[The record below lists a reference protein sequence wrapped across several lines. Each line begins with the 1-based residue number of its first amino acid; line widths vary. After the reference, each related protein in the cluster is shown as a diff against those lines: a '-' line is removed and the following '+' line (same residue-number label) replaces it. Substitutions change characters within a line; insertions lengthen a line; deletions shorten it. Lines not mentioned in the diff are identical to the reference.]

1 MNRISVAFVAVALGA
16 ASVFAAD
23 FIGEGGSYSGDLAV
37 DGNWN
42 PSGVPQNG
50 TANFGYSGELTV
62 GSPVTFSTAN
72 FTGSALEWALSDFGS
87 GNLTIQDLTVTG
99 TGSHL
104 LLENGTLTIDGASPH
119 VYIGG
124 NGNAANILEVGQNA
138 TLQLKGG
145 SIRVGNY
152 RSPNTADAPGNTLRV
167 SKGGSLSSSVNVL
180 LGDGNGIGNSDS
192 RVEVQGAEL
201 FELTGSANLNIGYRA
216 GAFAS
221 RATFYDTAKV
231 SIAATLGVGVNSAA
245 TNCVLI
251 ASNVTDFAVGGNMT
265 VNNKAS
271 AELRDIANLTLKN
284 VTVGSGS
291 SFVMDGVTALAMSGT
306 VTAGDEAGGSYVE
319 LHPPAT
325 FDAKKAVTVAG
336 AAGAPNVLVFDGAG
350 RTFESAAVT
359 GFVKDGDLGNT
370 TVELRNGTYRL
381 TNVNRYRPTQP
392 NQVYV
397 IGPDATLDANVPSF
411 TSGGN
416 AFYMEG
422 GSAAFGNPVEG
433 IALVVDGGTL
443 DFTTAPSTSGTLCL
457 GSGGWGY
464 GSIFTAKNNGVVKL
478 PYDLSVGAESGIAD
492 ACQVRFESGA
502 AVSMRNFI
510 VLTSNNRVTVSDAT
524 VSVASCRWP
533 DNNSKWPNKPTELGD
548 KANTPRE
555 ATNNVF
561 RFEGAA
567 ARLKAT
573 GDITSY
579 RASGQVTE
587 LTLDFALPADGFD
600 NVPVETDGNIVFQGD
615 ARLLVDASAYTGAA
629 KWITLMKAGGNI
641 TVRDWDSFVA
651 GIPEGVLVRF
661 KDANRKELQVCV
673 GDPYVFVGDAATPYS
688 GDLGTAA
695 NWASG
700 ELPSDGDGRGDFTQ
714 GGTLSA
720 DAPVS
725 FLEAWFLGSDAV
737 WSVDT
742 GDKWS
747 LNKLIVGGN
756 GADNQRVT
764 LAAGTAL
771 SLTAN
776 GSTAPQVTVG
786 SAGATNNVLE
796 FAAGSS
802 LTMPDG
808 AILVDGTAGECNGN
822 VFKADGATGVSA
834 KSMTVR
840 NGTSAEFRD
849 VASLSV
855 SGNIVV
861 TGGGSLVIS
870 NATDLAIGGRVY
882 VGSSTAENDGGATAE
897 LFMPS
902 TFDPRNVYVGRY
914 ASDALRSLVYSAGGG
929 SFSATDLTKFI
940 SDLREA
946 NVRVELRDGDY
957 ELKAATQQGYDY
969 PDPQR
974 YRPTNPNRAYVI
986 GPGATMTLPKVRY
999 GYAFYQE
1006 GQSEAYGK
1014 PIEGIA
1020 VIVDGGVLDLL
1031 DETGGYYMGSAGWGY
1046 GGIFE
1051 VKNGGRVQATQDF
1064 VIGGESGVADACR
1077 LLVASD
1083 GELNAAAFRILTS
1096 DNRVTI
1102 SNGTVSVANCY
1113 WPGTGSKYPNNDNFG
1128 AKKNT
1133 PREATNNVVRFEGA
1147 CPRLVVSGAIAS
1159 YQDAGQKTST
1169 TLEFVIPEGG
1179 YDRTMAPIEA
1189 GTGISFQSKLTVRID
1204 PTAYT
1209 GVHRWMTLMK
1219 TTSGSISIADLDLS
1233 EVPDTCQVR
1242 LSADRKRLQVGLGEP
1257 VGMLLLVR

>member
-1 MNRISVAFVAVALGA
+1 MGCACSIVCALVMNP
-16 ASVFAAD
+16 VFAAD

-37 DGNWN
+37 DANWN
-42 PSGVPQNG
+42 PSGVPQNN
-50 TANFGYSGELTV
+50 TANFTQSGELTA
-62 GSPVTFSTAN
+62 GSPVTFSAAN
-72 FTGSALEWALSDFGS
+72 FTGSALEWTLGDFGVS
-87 GNLTIQDLTVTG
+87 NVTIQDLTMTG

-104 LLENGTLTIDGASPH
+104 LLTNGTLTIDGTSPH

-124 NGNAANILEVGQNA
+124 GNKAANVLEVGQDA
-138 TLQLKGG
+138 TLTLNGG
-145 SIRVGNY
+145 SIRVGGY
-152 RSPNTADAPGNTLRV
+152 RSPNTADAPGNTLRI
-167 SKGGSLSSSVNVL
+167 SKGGSLSSSGNVL
-180 LGDGNGIGNSDS
+180 LGGGDNIGNSDS
-192 RVEVQGAEL
+192 RVEVQGADL
-201 FELTGSANLNIGYRA
+201 FELTGSAYLNIGYRA

-221 RATFYDTAKV
+221 RATFYDTEKV
-231 SIAATLGVGVNSAA
+231 SVAGALAVGAQEMA

-251 ASNVTDFAVGGNMT
+251 ASNVTDFAVGST
-265 VNNKAS
+265 FSVKSKSS

-284 VTVGSGS
+284 VKVGGGS
-291 SFVMDGVTALAMSGT
+291 SFLMDGVTALTMSDT
-306 VTAGDEAGGSYVE
+306 LTAGDAAGGSYVE

-325 FDAKKAVTVAG
+325 FDAQKVVTAAG

-350 RTFESAAVT
+350 RTFGSAALT
-359 GFVKDGDLGNT
+359 KFVSDGDRGNT

-381 TNVNRYRPTQP
+381 TNVNRYRPTKP

-397 IGPDATLDANVPSF
+397 IGADATLDASVQSFPNV
-411 TSGGN
+411 GN

-422 GSAAFGNPVEG
+422 GTAAFGSPVEG

-443 DFTTAPSTSGTLCL
+443 DFTGAPESTGTLLL
-457 GSGGWGY
+457 GSGGRGY
-464 GSIFTAKNNGVVKL
+464 GGIFEAVNGGVVKL
-478 PYDLSVGAESGIAD
+478 PCDFIVGGESGVAD
-492 ACQVRFESGA
+492 ACQVRFASGA
-502 AVSMRNFI
+502 SVSARYFS
-510 VLTSNNRVTVSDAT
+510 VLTSNNRVTISNAT
-524 VSVASCRWP
+524 VAVTGCLWP
-533 DNNSKWPNKPTELGD
+533 GNNSKWPSQPTALGD
-548 KANTPRE
+548 RANTPRE

-567 ARLKAT
+567 ACLKAT
-573 GDITSY
+573 GDIISY
-579 RASGQVTE
+579 QDSGQTTDV
-587 LTLDFALPADGFD
+587 TLDFALPANGFGG
-600 NVPVETDGNIVFQGD
+600 VPVEAGGNITFQGKV
-615 ARLLVDASAYTGAA
+615 RLCIDVSAYEGTSRLM
-629 KWITLMKAGGNI
+629 TLLKAGGNI
-641 TVRDWDSFVA
+641 TVPDWDTFVA

-661 KDANRKELQVCV
+661 KDANHKELQICV

-695 NWASG
+695 NWVSG
-700 ELPSDGDGRGDFTQ
+700 ELPSDGDGRGDFTY

-742 GDKWS
+742 GDRWS

-764 LAAGTAL
+764 MSAGTAL

-822 VFKADGATGVSA
+822 MFKADGATDVSA
-834 KSMTVR
+834 KSVTVQ

-849 VASLSV
+849 VANLSV
-855 SGNIVV
+855 GGDITVK
-861 TGGGSLVIS
+861 GGGSLVMSNLTDFALTGSIS
-870 NATDLAIGGRVY
+870 VGDAT
-882 VGSSTAENDGGATAE
+882 GGASAE
-897 LFMPS
+897 LHMPA
-902 TFDPRNVYVGRY
+902 TFNPRSVRIGVG
-914 ASDALRSLVYSAGGG
+914 DAEAVRSLVYDAGGASVTNAALDG
-929 SFSATDLTKFI
+929 FV
-940 SDLREA
+940 SDSKGK
-946 NVRVELRDGDY
+946 NVSVEFRNGDY
-957 ELKAATQQGYDY
+957 WLIGTIRQDEVY
-969 PDPQR
+969 PGPQR

-1020 VIVDGGVLDLL
+1020 VIVDGGVLDLQ
-1031 DETGGYYMGSAGWGY
+1031 DSTGGYYIGSTGWGY
-1046 GGIFE
+1046 GNIFE
-1051 VKNGGRVQATQDF
+1051 VKNGGRVQATQAF

-1077 LLVASD
+1077 VLVASD

-1096 DNRVTI
+1096 NNRVTI

-1113 WPGTGSKYPNNDNFG
+1113 WPGTKSVYPNNAAFG
-1128 AKKNT
+1128 DKVGT

-1147 CPRLVVSGAIAS
+1147 CPRLVVSDTIAS
-1159 YQDAGQKTST
+1159 YQDEGQKTST

-1179 YDRTMAPIEA
+1179 YDRANPPIEA
-1189 GTGISFQSKLTVRID
+1189 TAGISFQSKLTVRID

-1233 EVPDTCQVR
+1233 EVPENCQVR

-1257 VGMLLLVR
+1257 VGMMLLVR